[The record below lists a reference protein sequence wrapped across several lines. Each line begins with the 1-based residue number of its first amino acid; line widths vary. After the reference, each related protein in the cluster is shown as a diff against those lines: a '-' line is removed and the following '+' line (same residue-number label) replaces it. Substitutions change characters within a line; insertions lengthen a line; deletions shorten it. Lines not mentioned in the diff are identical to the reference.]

1 MNVART
7 HWSVDPPSPHRL
19 TAAPELQHS
28 NGIFDWTAAV
38 TWWRVDLSV
47 MMSTTSVL
55 FLTVITEGYIC
66 TFAWSVFVCL
76 YGINSVTEW
85 WFVSSGFYELHKAA
99 HLFFWFKGLFENSL
113 TVSCT
118 VSMDGMHFFY
128 FYFYFLSH
136 NQKNFMWLNLFSNP
150 SALSYSLVLTLQL
163 KWWLCTNPAERRK

>member
-1 MNVART
+1 MECRPAFSSQT
-7 HWSVDPPSPHRL
+7 HSSTWAPTFKRNIWLNCCSDLMKSRPLSDDVDHVSAVFNSDHW
-19 TAAPELQHS
+19 
-28 NGIFDWTAAV
+28 GIH
-38 TWWRVDLSV
+38 LY
-47 MMSTTSVL
+47 L
-55 FLTVITEGYIC
+55 
-66 TFAWSVFVCL
+66 WSVFVCL

-85 WFVSSGFYELHKAA
+85 WFVSSRFYELHKAA